1 METEDLTIEGLIHDL
16 NNVFQTVADGAE
28 LLATDPHWRRLA
40 GTLERSVERGRRI
53 VTSIMETS
61 RSQAELGPV
70 VSGAIQFAQDYI
82 ENTHARPVMFSAEV
96 QDGFPVPGSPAA
108 WERVLVNLL
117 LNSAQ
122 AGADHIQVMASD
134 EKIVIR
140 DDGRGIPEA
149 VLPRIFEPHVSTRSS
164 ASGLGLS
171 IVRSIVEKN
180 GGRVTARNAPPG
192 AEFVI
197 DFRAPASAE

>member
-28 LLATDPHWRRLA
+28 VLSTDPRWQRLA

-53 VTSIMETS
+53 VASIMETS
-61 RSQAELGPV
+61 RSPAELGPV
-70 VSGAIQFAQDYI
+70 VSGAIQFAQDFI
-82 ENTHARPVMFSAEV
+82 ENTHHRPVTFCSEV
-96 QDGFPVPGSPAA
+96 QEGFPVPGSSAA

-117 LNSAQ
+117 LNAAQ
-122 AGADHIQVMASD
+122 AGAEHITVVAAD
-134 EKIVIR
+134 GKITIR
-140 DDGRGIPEA
+140 DDGRGIPDA
-149 VLPRIFEPHVSTRSS
+149 LLPRIFEPRVSTRSS
-164 ASGLGLS
+164 TSGLGLS

-180 GGRVTARNAPPG
+180 GGRVSARNAPGRG

-197 DFRAPASAE
+197 ELSA

>member
-16 NNVFQTVADGAE
+16 NNVFQAVADGAE
-28 LLATDPHWRRLA
+28 ALAADPRWCRLA

-61 RSQAELGPV
+61 RSNADLAPV
-70 VSGAIQFAQDYI
+70 VSGAIQFAKDFI
-82 ENTHARPVMFSAEV
+82 ENTHARPVTFSSRVE
-96 QDGFPVPGSPAA
+96 DGFPVPGSSAA

-122 AGADHIQVMASD
+122 AGAENIDIAAAD
-134 EKIVIR
+134 GRIVIR
-140 DDGRGIPEA
+140 DDGRGIPEN

-164 ASGLGLS
+164 AMGLGLS
-171 IVRSIVEKN
+171 IVRDIVEKN
-180 GGRVTARNAPPG
+180 GG
-192 AEFVI
+192 AEFI
-197 DFRAPASAE
+197 IEFSGAR

>member
-28 LLATDPHWRRLA
+28 LLSADPNWRRLA
-40 GTLERSVERGRRI
+40 GTLERSVDRGRRI

-61 RSQAELGPV
+61 RSQSELGPV
-70 VSGAIQFAQDYI
+70 VLGAIQFAQDFI
-82 ENTHARPVMFSAEV
+82 ENTHRRPVTFSAEV
-96 QDGFPVPGSPAA
+96 KNGFPVPGSSAA

-117 LNSAQ
+117 LNAAQ
-122 AGADHIQVMASD
+122 AGAEHIHIDVSD
-134 EKIVIR
+134 RKIVIR
-140 DDGRGIPEA
+140 DDGRGIAEN
-149 VLPRIFEPHVSTRSS
+149 VLPLIFEPHVSTRSS

-180 GGRVTARNAPPG
+180 GGRVTARNAPGRG
-192 AEFVI
+192 AEFMI
-197 DFRAPASAE
+197 EFEEG

>member
-1 METEDLTIEGLIHDL
+1 METEDLTIEGLSHDL
-16 NNVFQTVADGAE
+16 SSVFQTVADIAE
-28 LLATDPHWRRLA
+28 LLSSDPQWRPFAAR
-40 GTLERSVERGRRI
+40 LERSVERGQRI
-53 VTSIMETS
+53 VNSMRETS

-70 VSGAIQFAQDYI
+70 VSGAIQFAQDFI
-82 ENTHARPVMFSAEV
+82 ESARRKTVIFTAEV

-122 AGADHIQVMASD
+122 AGAEHISITACD
-134 EKIVIR
+134 GRIVIR
-140 DDGRGIPEA
+140 DDGRGIAET

-171 IVRSIVEKN
+171 IVREIVEKN
-180 GGRVTARNAPPG
+180 GGRVSARNAPQRG
-192 AEFVI
+192 AEFEIV
-197 DFRAPASAE
+197 FGR